1 MGVSSMTGFARAEGA
16 CGGVS
21 WIWEARSVNGRGLDV
36 KVRTPPG
43 FEALEAFARESAGKR
58 FKRGSVQATLSLT
71 RETRAA
77 QGRIDLTYVSAL
89 IDAAR
94 PFVETGAAAPPHWDG
109 LLQVRGVIVTDDG
122 AEAEADREAQAHA
135 FSQGLEAAFDRLLEA
150 RRTEGRAL
158 QLILNGLLDRI
169 VALTAEARAL
179 AGDAPEA
186 IAARLRQR
194 LDALSPDIIIDPA
207 RFAQEA
213 ALIAARGDVTEE
225 MDRLAAHAVEAR
237 ALIAGKEAAGRRLDF
252 LAQEFAR
259 EANTLCSKSS
269 DLALTR
275 VGLDL
280 KTAVDQLKEQSANV
294 E

>member
-1 MGVSSMTGFARAEGA
+1 MTGFARAEGA
-16 CGGVS
+16 SGGVS

-43 FEALEAFARESAGKR
+43 FESLEAFAREAAGKR
-58 FKRGSVQATLSLT
+58 FKRGSVQATLTLS

-77 QGRIDLTYVSAL
+77 QGRIDATYLAAL

-94 PFVETGAAAPPHWDG
+94 PHVDAGAVTPPRWDG
-109 LLQVRGVIVTDDG
+109 LLQVRGVIVQDEG
-122 AEAEADREAQAHA
+122 AEAEGDREEHAKA
-135 FSQGLEAAFDRLLEA
+135 FSQGLELAFDRLLDA

-158 QLILNGLLDRI
+158 QAILNGLLDRI

-179 AGDAPEA
+179 AGDAPET

-194 LDALSPDIIIDPA
+194 VESLSPDIVIDPA

-225 MDRLAAHAVEAR
+225 MDRLAAHATEAR
-237 ALIAGKEAAGRRLDF
+237 ALIAGNDAAGRRLDF

-259 EANTLCSKSS
+259 EANTLCSKSA